1 MEAYSS
7 GEDLVVK
14 VISLQLLSRLFFSFS
29 FGGWLFVLCSLF
41 SECGSLWFVEDSETL
56 HDNKA
61 KGEVD

>member
-7 GEDLVVK
+7 GEDLIVK
-14 VISLQLLSRLFFSFS
+14 VISLQLLSRLFFF
-29 FGGWLFVLCSLF
+29 FFFLYCSLF
-41 SECGSLWFVEDSETL
+41 SECGGLWFVEDSETL

>member
-14 VISLQLLSRLFFSFS
+14 VISLQLLSRLFFLFLL
-29 FGGWLFVLCSLF
+29 GGCLYCSLF